1 MLSSSWN
8 YSGCPCA
15 KWKHETGQGMLV
27 STPTSVDVSTTH
39 TDVVGVTPT
48 LSGRHLAQLVEHAS
62 HVRLCSK
69 PGFNSRP
76 GSLCCVSF
84 PLSLSLFPVISSA
97 VLTIKP
103 KIYILKKK
111 LPHYCSVDHVCSL
124 LSKNIFKR
132 HPFNIQWSLFDV
144 PNWSA
149 SNILT
154 GFNVQWPC
162 FAIEPL
168 KMMSQPMKAGWRK
181 HGYKASNPVK
191 ISLGH
196 HLWTSKRWSRWKVHQ
211 VESVTHAGDWH
222 HFSCPYLANCSFK
235 YRRGAFPSSVL
246 KKTKQKKKTFYFFSG
261 SSTIS
266 AILR

>member
-103 KIYILKKK
+103 KIYILKKNS
-111 LPHYCSVDHVCSL
+111 HTMV
-124 LSKNIFKR
+124 LSIMF
-132 HPFNIQWSLFDV
+132 V
-144 PNWSA
+144 PYWAKTYSKDIR
-149 SNILT
+149 S
-154 GFNVQWPC
+154 
-162 FAIEPL
+162 
-168 KMMSQPMKAGWRK
+168 
-181 HGYKASNPVK
+181 
-191 ISLGH
+191 
-196 HLWTSKRWSRWKVHQ
+196 TSS
-211 VESVTHAGDWH
+211 
-222 HFSCPYLANCSFK
+222 
-235 YRRGAFPSSVL
+235 GAFLMFPIEVQVTSWQGSMFNDRVLPSNLWRWWANRWRLDDENMVIKHRTL
-246 KKTKQKKKTFYFFSG
+246 WRFHLDIICERRKDEADEKFT
-261 SSTIS
+261 
-266 AILR
+266 R